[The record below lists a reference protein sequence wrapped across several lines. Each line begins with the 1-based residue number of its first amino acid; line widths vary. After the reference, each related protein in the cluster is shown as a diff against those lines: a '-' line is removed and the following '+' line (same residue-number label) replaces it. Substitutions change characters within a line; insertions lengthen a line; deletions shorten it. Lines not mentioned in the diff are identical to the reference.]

1 MSDFMGFKFNKIS
14 SSELKITIHS
24 LMGQVFKRPIP
35 NFLDTTEER
44 VGNDGTFYYGTKYS
58 NKKFSINFFYDSLTE
73 EDLKKLQETFKPS
86 KISELVF
93 DEYPYKIYRG

>member
-24 LMGQVFKRPIP
+24 NGDRFSKDLFP

-44 VGNDGTFYYGTKYS
+44 VGNDGVFYYGTKNS
-58 NKKFSINFFYDSLTE
+58 SKKFSINFFYDSLTE
-73 EDLKKLQETFKPS
+73 EDLKRLQETFKPS
-86 KISELVF
+86 KISE
-93 DEYPYKIYRG
+93 